1 MKKTFRIVR
10 NKLSE
15 EAEKSFHPYRYRI
28 EVRHTI
34 FFFVHWWSTP
44 TFAPPHLFE
53 KLDDAINK
61 IVEEVGEGAKVD
73 ICTEIIKKN

>member
-1 MKKTFRIVR
+1 MIFNWKRHRIVR
-10 NKLSE
+10 TDLHTYPWKIE
-15 EAEKSFHPYRYRI
+15 ERY
-28 EVRHTI
+28 TL
-34 FFFVHWWSTP
+34 FFFLHWWNTP

-73 ICTEIIKKN
+73 IRTEIIKKN